1 MEAATAVA
9 DSALS
14 PINKRNLAKCRACL
28 SVNRKTVKLDAEMPN
43 LKKSRTYGQGLRQ
56 CTNLEMKAV
65 SPSGYHWPMQIC
77 VRCCRALEVSM
88 HFVEMALESNLKLY
102 AEAKTVKLP
111 SPPGELKRKAS
122 SETLQWNQFSQ
133 EFDKFVESYDGVP
146 GPIEE
151 NVLYMRGAK
160 IPRLDADVSAK
171 KPPKEDEVIL
181 FDVKYDNNDLEE
193 EDENDGSDA
202 KNNETFFENS
212 ITTGSPLP
220 GTLRAIKSVG
230 SQSGEN
236 NNNYKFNFN
245 NNKNGDMS
253 SFPDVECD
261 LIQRALYMTLNDE
274 DGSSSK
280 NSVAQEEQ
288 AIESIK
294 NLLINESENVGS
306 LQVSSTSSPAI
317 RKDSPVIP
325 VLSCSICKYT
335 HTEAKQIRSHYIG
348 SHKIDMPE
356 DDIIGLTKNQSF
368 KCRPCNSYDTKIRQE
383 MQKHLIHHHKIDG
396 DFEMYCYVQQNC
408 PACPRVFKDQRSA
421 RTHYTRMH
429 TQAARELPE
438 SHPCSACGKVF
449 NQKASLQ
456 AHQRF
461 CQLKDPVQCTFCD
474 QKFSSLRK
482 YEIHLQQLHSVD
494 TLHACEICHKTFKSA
509 DFLAVHRKRHS
520 ERHYQCDKCSLNY
533 INAAEL
539 RVHYERAHVND
550 EQVSCLICGS
560 QFQNFALMREHENRS
575 HQRQVW
581 RCEKCNFEANSR
593 ARMRQ
598 HQFEHTAYPYKCEH
612 CPEEFADR
620 KKIRLHSKKVHSIEL
635 SDEQLAE
642 MFRERIG
649 YTNRHDAFSKNNTS
663 LEIPGFS
670 EDCFS
675 ELKSLGVDY
684 DDITTDLFSNSN
696 TLDELLDLIP

>member
-1 MEAATAVA
+1 M
-9 DSALS
+9 ALS
-14 PINKRNLAKCRACL
+14 PINKCRF
-28 SVNRKTVKLDAEMPN
+28 SVN
-43 LKKSRTYGQGLRQ
+43 
-56 CTNLEMKAV
+56 
-65 SPSGYHWPMQIC
+65 
-77 VRCCRALEVSM
+77 
-88 HFVEMALESNLKLY
+88 FVLL
-102 AEAKTVKLP
+102 
-111 SPPGELKRKAS
+111 
-122 SETLQWNQFSQ
+122 
-133 EFDKFVESYDGVP
+133 
-146 GPIEE
+146 
-151 NVLYMRGAK
+151 
-160 IPRLDADVSAK
+160 
-171 KPPKEDEVIL
+171 VIL

-202 KNNETFFENS
+202 KNNETIFENS

-220 GTLRAIKSVG
+220 PGNPQTIKSVG

-253 SFPDVECD
+253 SFPDVERD
-261 LIQRALYMTLNDE
+261 LIKRALYMTLMT
-274 DGSSSK
+274 
-280 NSVAQEEQ
+280 Q
-288 AIESIK
+288 
-294 NLLINESENVGS
+294 
-306 LQVSSTSSPAI
+306 
-317 RKDSPVIP
+317 IP
-325 VLSCSICKYT
+325 FDAYILFCMLS
-335 HTEAKQIRSHYIG
+335 ALR
-348 SHKIDMPE
+348 
-356 DDIIGLTKNQSF
+356 LA
-368 KCRPCNSYDTKIRQE
+368 
-383 MQKHLIHHHKIDG
+383 
-396 DFEMYCYVQQNC
+396 EMYCYVQQNC

-438 SHPCSACGKVF
+438 AHTCGACGKVF

-461 CQLKDPVQCTFCD
+461 CQVKDPVQCTFCEL
-474 QKFSSLRK
+474 KFSSLRK

-520 ERHYQCDKCSLNY
+520 ERYYQCDKCSLNY

-550 EQVSCLICGS
+550 EQVSCLISGS

-575 HQRQVW
+575 HQKQVW
-581 RCEKCNFEANSR
+581 RCDKCNFEASSR

-598 HQFEHTAYPYKCEH
+598 HQFEHTAYPYKCRH
-612 CPEEFADR
+612 CREEFVDR
-620 KKIRLHSKKVHSIEL
+620 KKIRLHSKKVHCIEL

-642 MFRERIG
+642 MFRERTG
-649 YTNRHDAFSKNNTS
+649 YTNRHDAFNKNNTS

-684 DDITTDLFSNSN
+684 DDITSDLFSNSTN
-696 TLDELLDLIP
+696 LDELLDMIP